1 MSPAPTGRAPRH
13 TRSHAR
19 LGLAAIFGSTFLE
32 LIGYFMLLPLLL
44 LRLKGAD
51 VSSTVAGL
59 FAACGWAGIFLFT
72 PFSSWVAQKLGRRP
86 ALWLAAGIPALA
98 SLGFALTDDLALWFV
113 LELLAG
119 AASGLRWVL
128 AEAVVA
134 EFAPQGQRGRYVGLF
149 ETMVGT
155 TFVIGPAALVWVGP
169 TSSTAL
175 WVAIGFIFAGL
186 LWTFLVPKMPPAAD
200 ANTSPVGIRG
210 VWHAL
215 VQHPIIMMAGFI
227 GGFFESGVTSILPL
241 YGLALGLTAASA
253 ALLVAASGL
262 GSALMMFPVG
272 LVADRFVD
280 QAAGRR
286 QCMMALASVTLAATI
301 VLPMVAQVSWL
312 AWPVVFIWGGAGGS
326 LYTLAMID
334 IGARETGV
342 TLVNST
348 AVLVLTYT
356 FGSIAA
362 SAASGFLLQ
371 WSPVAGFSALLA
383 MVAGLGCLGLW
394 RTRRIQQEPVR

>member
-1 MSPAPTGRAPRH
+1 MASGQPLA
-13 TRSHAR
+13 HAR
-19 LGLAAIFGSTFLE
+19 LGLTAIFGSTFLE

-51 VSSTVAGL
+51 VSTTVAGL

-72 PFSSWVAQKLGRRP
+72 PFSSWVAQQMGRRP
-86 ALWLAAGIPALA
+86 ALWLAAGVPAVA
-98 SLGFALTDDLALWFV
+98 SLGFAFTDDLMWWFMLQV
-113 LELLAG
+113 LAG

-134 EFAPQGQRGRYVGLF
+134 EFAPPGQRGRYVGLF

-155 TFVIGPAALVWVGP
+155 TFVIGPMVLVWVGP
-169 TSSTAL
+169 TSTAAL
-175 WVAIGFIFAGL
+175 GVAIGFIFAGL
-186 LWTFLVPKMPPAAD
+186 LWTFLVPPMPPAAD
-200 ANTSPVGIRG
+200 AATSPVGIRG

-215 VQHPIIMMAGFI
+215 VQHPIIMLAGFI

-272 LVADRFVD
+272 LAADRFAD
-280 QAAGRR
+280 AAAGRR
-286 QCMMALASVTLAATI
+286 TLMVILALVTLTATFL
-301 VLPMVAQVSWL
+301 VPLVAEFSWL
-312 AWPVVFIWGGAGGS
+312 AWPVVFVWGGAGGS

-334 IGARETGV
+334 IGARESGV

-356 FGSIAA
+356 FGSMAA
-362 SAASGFLLQ
+362 SASSGMLLQ
-371 WSPVAGFSALLA
+371 WSPVYGFPAALA
-383 MVAGLGCLGLW
+383 MVAGLGCFALL
-394 RTRRIQQEPVR
+394 RARQRVDSR

>member
-1 MSPAPTGRAPRH
+1 MASGLPLPLPN
-13 TRSHAR
+13 AR
-19 LGLAAIFGSTFLE
+19 LGLTAIFGSTFLE

-44 LRLKGAD
+44 LRLKGAE

-72 PFSSWVAQKLGRRP
+72 PFSSWVAQQLGRRP
-86 ALWLAAGIPALA
+86 ALWLAAGVPAVA
-98 SLGFALTDDLALWFV
+98 SLGFAFTDNLTGWFMLQV
-113 LELLAG
+113 LAG

-134 EFAPQGQRGRYVGLF
+134 EFAPAGQRGRYVGLF

-155 TFVIGPAALVWVGP
+155 TFVIGPTVLVWVGP
-169 TSSTAL
+169 TSAAAL

-186 LWTFLVPKMPPAAD
+186 LWTFLVPPMPPAAD
-200 ANTSPVGIRG
+200 AATSPVGIRG

-215 VQHPIIMMAGFI
+215 MQHPIIMLAGFI

-272 LVADRFVD
+272 LVADRFAD
-280 QAAGRR
+280 AAAGRR
-286 QCMMALASVTLAATI
+286 TLMVILALVTLMATFL
-301 VLPMVAQVSWL
+301 VPLVAEFSWL
-312 AWPVVFIWGGAGGS
+312 AWPVVFVWGGAGGS

-334 IGARETGV
+334 IGGRETGV

-356 FGSIAA
+356 FGSMVA
-362 SAASGFLLQ
+362 SASSGMLLQ
-371 WSPVAGFSALLA
+371 WSPVYGFPAVLA
-383 MVAGLGCLGLW
+383 VVAALGCLALL
-394 RTRRIQQEPVR
+394 RARHRASSR

>member
-1 MSPAPTGRAPRH
+1 MASSQPLP
-13 TRSHAR
+13 HAR
-19 LGLAAIFGSTFLE
+19 LGLTAIFGSTFLE

-44 LRLKGAD
+44 LRLKGDD

-72 PFSSWVAQKLGRRP
+72 PLSSWVAQKLGRRP

-98 SLGFALTDDLALWFV
+98 SMGFALTDDLRLWFV
-113 LELLAG
+113 LQLLAG

-134 EFAPQGQRGRYVGLF
+134 EFAPHGQRGRYVGLF

-155 TFVIGPAALVWVGP
+155 TFVIGPAVLVWIGP
-169 TSSTAL
+169 TTQAAL
-175 WVAIGFIFAGL
+175 FAAIGFIFAGL
-186 LWTFLVPKMPPAAD
+186 LWTFLVPPMPPAAD
-200 ANTSPVGIRG
+200 AATSPVGIRG

-272 LVADRFVD
+272 LIADRFVD

-286 QCMMALASVTLAATI
+286 KSMMVLACVTLAATI
-301 VLPMVAQVSWL
+301 LVPLVAHIPWL
-312 AWPVVFIWGGAGGS
+312 AWPVVFVWGGAGGS

-356 FGSIAA
+356 FGSMMA
-362 SAASGFLLQ
+362 SALSGFLLQ
-371 WSPVAGFSALLA
+371 WSPVLGFSSALA
-383 MVAGLGCLGLW
+383 VVAGLGCLGLS
-394 RTRRIQQEPVR
+394 RARRVSAPQRH

>member
-1 MSPAPTGRAPRH
+1 MAPGHSPPN
-13 TRSHAR
+13 AR
-19 LGLAAIFGSTFLE
+19 LGLTSIFGSTFLE

-51 VSSTVAGL
+51 VSTTTAGL

-72 PFSSWVAQKLGRRP
+72 PFSSWVARLLGRRQ
-86 ALWLAAGIPALA
+86 ALWLAAGVPALA
-98 SLGFALTDDLALWFV
+98 SLGFAFTDDLAIWFV

-134 EFAPQGQRGRYVGLF
+134 EFAPPGKRGRFIGLF

-155 TFVIGPAALVWVGP
+155 TFVIGPAVLVWIGP
-169 TSSTAL
+169 TSDASL
-175 WVAIGFIFAGL
+175 WAAIGFMFGGL
-186 LWTFLVPKMPPAAD
+186 IWTLLVPKLPPSPD
-200 ANTSPVGIRG
+200 AMTSPVGLRG

-215 VQHPIIMMAGFI
+215 VQHPIIMLAGFV

-241 YGLALGLTAASA
+241 YGLALGLGAAA
-253 ALLVAASGL
+253 AAMLVSASGL
-262 GSALMMFPVG
+262 GSAMMMLPVG
-272 LVADRFVD
+272 LVADRFRD
-280 QAAGRR
+280 PAAGRR
-286 QCMMALASVTLAATI
+286 SLMLVLATVTLIATL
-301 VLPMVAQVSWL
+301 VVPMVAHIGWL
-312 AWPVVFIWGGAGGS
+312 AWPIVFLWGGAGGS

-334 IGARETGV
+334 IGSRETGV

-356 FGSIAA
+356 FGSMCA
-362 SAASGFLLQ
+362 SAVSGILLQ
-371 WSPVAGFSALLA
+371 WSPAFGFPLLLA
-383 MVAGLGCLGLW
+383 VVAGLGCFALAKA
-394 RTRRIQQEPVR
+394 RRQAIERAVDPQLR

>member
-1 MSPAPTGRAPRH
+1 MASGKLPLP
-13 TRSHAR
+13 HAR

-44 LRLKGAD
+44 LRLKSAD
-51 VSSTVAGL
+51 VSSSVAGL
-59 FAACGWAGIFLFT
+59 FAACGSAGIFLFT
-72 PFSSWVAQKLGRRP
+72 PWSSWVAQQLGRRP
-86 ALWLAAGIPALA
+86 ALWLAAGVPAVA
-98 SLGFALTDDLALWFV
+98 ALGFAFSDDLVLWFM
-113 LELLAG
+113 LQLLAG

-128 AEAVVA
+128 AEALVA
-134 EFAPQGQRGRYVGLF
+134 EFAPPGRRGRYVGLF
-149 ETMVGT
+149 ETMVGI
-155 TFVIGPAALVWVGP
+155 TFIIGPALLVWVGP
-169 TSSTAL
+169 TSAAAL
-175 WVAIGFIFAGL
+175 WMAIGFIFAGL
-186 LWTFLVPKMPPAAD
+186 LWTVLIPPLPPAAD
-200 ANTSPVGIRG
+200 ALTSPVGMRG

-241 YGLALGLTAASA
+241 YGLALGLAAASA

-262 GSALMMFPVG
+262 GSALMMLPVG
-272 LVADRFVD
+272 MVADRFVD

-286 QCMMALASVTLAATI
+286 QTMMVLACVTLAAT
-301 VLPMVAQVSWL
+301 VVVPLVAHIRWL

-356 FGSIAA
+356 FGGMVAA
-362 SAASGFLLQ
+362 SASGFLLQ
-371 WSPVAGFSALLA
+371 WSPVVGFSAMLA
-383 MVAGLGCLGLW
+383 LVAGLGCIGLW
-394 RTRRIQQEPVR
+394 RARRAGQGSAR

>member
-1 MSPAPTGRAPRH
+1 MTSRQPLP
-13 TRSHAR
+13 HAR

-72 PFSSWVAQKLGRRP
+72 PFSSWVAQQLGRRP

-134 EFAPQGQRGRYVGLF
+134 EFAPPGQRGRYVGLF

-155 TFVIGPAALVWVGP
+155 TFVIGPAILVWVGP
-169 TSSTAL
+169 TSITAL

-186 LWTFLVPKMPPAAD
+186 LWTFLVPEMPPAAD
-200 ANTSPVGIRG
+200 ARTSPVG
-210 VWHAL
+210 
-215 VQHPIIMMAGFI
+215 
-227 GGFFESGVTSILPL
+227 
-241 YGLALGLTAASA
+241 
-253 ALLVAASGL
+253 
-262 GSALMMFPVG
+262 
-272 LVADRFVD
+272 
-280 QAAGRR
+280 
-286 QCMMALASVTLAATI
+286 
-301 VLPMVAQVSWL
+301 
-312 AWPVVFIWGGAGGS
+312 
-326 LYTLAMID
+326 
-334 IGARETGV
+334 
-342 TLVNST
+342 
-348 AVLVLTYT
+348 
-356 FGSIAA
+356 
-362 SAASGFLLQ
+362 
-371 WSPVAGFSALLA
+371 
-383 MVAGLGCLGLW
+383 
-394 RTRRIQQEPVR
+394 